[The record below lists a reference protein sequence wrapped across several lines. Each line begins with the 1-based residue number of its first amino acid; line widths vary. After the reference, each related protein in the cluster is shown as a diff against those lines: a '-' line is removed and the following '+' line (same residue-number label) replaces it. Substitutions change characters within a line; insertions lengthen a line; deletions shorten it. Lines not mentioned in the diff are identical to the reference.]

1 VITARRKKLKRVS
14 LSIIYLGTVLY
25 YDYITNPSE
34 SQSYTLKKLFAYL
47 FLKTLQ
53 YTEKYVI
60 IWKRVYWKYKIKESQ
75 MFFENLLNG
84 YESVLHFVA
93 EFVVHTLELIGISII
108 IVGSIQAILRAI
120 PVFKKKEAPNVIIG
134 LGRALALALEFKMG
148 AEIVNTVIIRDLKEL
163 LILGIVIALRAILAV
178 LIHWEIK
185 NEEKDEKILSKK
197 HSEE

>member
-1 VITARRKKLKRVS
+1 
-14 LSIIYLGTVLY
+14 
-25 YDYITNPSE
+25 
-34 SQSYTLKKLFAYL
+34 
-47 FLKTLQ
+47 
-53 YTEKYVI
+53 
-60 IWKRVYWKYKIKESQ
+60 

-108 IVGSIQAILRAI
+108 IIGSIQAILRAI